1 MAFNKRAPQNTLQFR
16 REVKQ
21 LLQPRGLGV
30 IFSQNQRKNINQIFK
45 RLEQPIISNPVQ
57 DSAQNSF
64 NQRVNQGKIS
74 FEEFRETPYAQNLL
88 ARYGKNAGFDLI
100 GVSYLDYLG
109 EHRAL
114 TKDEIQTRASSY
126 QNALR
131 EIKRQEKQ
139 QTGGFIGRDR
149 NINEKRS
156 ITIED
161 VLGASVIGGYS
172 PDIRQSYERE
182 LFSRERRRK

>member
-45 RLEQPIISNPVQ
+45 RLEQPIISNYVQ

-64 NQRVNQGKIS
+64 NERVNQGKIS

-88 ARYGKNAGFDLI
+88 NRYGENAGFDLV

-109 EHRAL
+109 EHRSL
-114 TKDEIQTRASSY
+114 TKDEIQTRAASY
-126 QNALR
+126 QNAIR
-131 EIKRQEKQ
+131 EIKRQQRIPNTPASLPTQKRAISIEDILG
-139 QTGGFIGRDR
+139 TSLVGGF
-149 NINEKRS
+149 
-156 ITIED
+156 
-161 VLGASVIGGYS
+161 S
-172 PDIRQSYERE
+172 PDIRASYERE